1 MTYSRFRF
9 VLLGTL
15 LLAACAQPQS
25 TLPTPTPT
33 QVTPAHPTPVGAPVT
48 VTFSGLGTPDFDA
61 ALTTPLAP
69 LALTDRQGTVT
80 PVRVLSRGS
89 VDLIPP
95 GRPRTEGFRYVY
107 AVVSVT
113 STAALSNV
121 SFLGVRTAGT
131 LPAVTNDTAISAL
144 IRAPGAP
151 AYTAAEAGT
160 LALSARPT
168 QASTVDPTTGQL
180 QTLPNTT
187 DTVQY
192 LPEAALFTP
201 AGMTGLLPYGF
212 TVLTLARERALS
224 TAPEGN
230 RMVIGMKVPLQA
242 NAQDDPYAFS
252 FTAIPVSDSAV
263 RVTQTVEGLASGD
276 SALVRARA
284 AALGATLTVPFRSPA
299 VGTPLLDLRV
309 AGGVGAA
316 TANLF
321 PPVNVGVAGVNSTF
335 ADRTGAVNV
344 RFRTPP
350 TSLPAGSVVAR
361 GNQSVVRPGT
371 PALSGDTLSVPARTG
386 GYFPGEEVEV
396 SLTAA
401 LGGSGLPQVF
411 RYRTVAGVGP
421 GTFNGTQNIGAGS
434 GTTGVALADVD
445 GDGDLD
451 LLTANQ
457 LSGNVSVRL
466 NDGLGTFSGTQNVS
480 TGATSAGVAVG
491 DLDGDGDL
499 DFLAA
504 NQSGNTVSVRM
515 NDGFGTFSGT
525 QNVSVGG
532 GPRNVAVGDVDGDGD
547 LDLLTANLNS
557 NSVSVRVND
566 GNGTFSGTQNVTVGA
581 GAFSVAIGDVDG
593 DGDLDLLTANFNTTT
608 TSVRLN
614 DGQGTFSGT
623 QNVGVGSR
631 PASVVLGDIDG
642 DGDLDLLSANY
653 GNSSVSVRLNDG
665 QGTFIGTQEVI
676 VGSQPGGV
684 ALGDI
689 DGDSD
694 LDLITGNNGA
704 GSTSVRLNDGRG
716 TFSGAQDISAGTS
729 PINVATGDIDGDG
742 DLDLVT
748 ANFGTSSVSV
758 RLNQP

>member
-1 MTYSRFRF
+1 MTHSRLHFA
-9 VLLGTL
+9 LLGTL

-25 TLPTPTPT
+25 TFSAPTPT
-33 QVTPAHPTPVGAPVT
+33 QVTPARPTPVGAPVT

-121 SFLGVRTAGT
+121 SFMGVRTTGT
-131 LPAVTNDTAISAL
+131 LPAGTNDTAISTL

-168 QASTVDPTTGQL
+168 QASIVEPTTGQL

-192 LPEAALFTP
+192 LPEADLFTP
-201 AGMTGLLPYGF
+201 PGMTGLLPYGF
-212 TVLTLARERALS
+212 TVLSSARERTLS

-230 RMVIGMKVPLQA
+230 RMVIGMKLPLQA

-284 AALGATLTVPFRSPA
+284 AALGATLTVPSRSPV

-309 AGGVGAA
+309 AGGAGAA

-335 ADRTGAVNV
+335 ADRTGVVNV

-350 TSLPAGSVVAR
+350 TSLPAGSVVTR
-361 GNQSVVRPGT
+361 GNQSVVSPGMSV
-371 PALSGDTLSVPARTG
+371 LSGDTLSAPARTG

-401 LGGSGLPQVF
+401 LGGTGLPHVF
-411 RYRTVAGVGP
+411 RYRTAAGVGP
-421 GTFNGTQNIGAGS
+421 GTFSGGSVVSVDTQPV
-434 GTTGVALADVD
+434 GVAVGDVD

-451 LLTANQ
+451 LLSANY
-457 LSGNVSVRL
+457 SSSTVSVRL
-466 NDGLGTFSGTQNVS
+466 NDGRGTFSGTQTVSVGSGPISVVVGDVDGDGDLDLLSANRGSGSVSVRLNNGSGTFSGTQNVRVGGS
-480 TGATSAGVAVG
+480 PISVMVG
-491 DLDGDGDL
+491 DVDGDGDL
-499 DFLAA
+499 DLLSA
-504 NQSGNTVSVRM
+504 NGDSSGVSVRL
-515 NDGFGTFSGT
+515 NDGAGNFSGT
-525 QNVSVGG
+525 QDVSVGTQ
-532 GPRNVAVGDVDGDGD
+532 PASVAVGDVDGDGD
-547 LDLLTANLNS
+547 LDLLTANSGS
-557 NSVSVRVND
+557 NNVSVRLN
-566 GNGTFSGTQNVTVGA
+566 GGSGTFSGTQNVRVGA
-581 GAFSVAIGDVDG
+581 FPQSAAVGDVDGDGDLDLLSANGDSSGVSVRLNDGAGNFSGTQNVSVGAQTASVAVGDVDGDGDLDLLSANVSGNTVSVRLNNDSGIFSGTQDVIVGSEPYSVAVGDVDG
-593 DGDLDLLTANFNTTT
+593 DGDLDLLTAN
-608 TSVRLN
+608 R
-614 DGQGTFSGT
+614 GSG
-623 QNVGVGSR
+623 
-631 PASVVLGDIDG
+631 
-642 DGDLDLLSANY
+642 
-653 GNSSVSVRLNDG
+653 
-665 QGTFIGTQEVI
+665 
-676 VGSQPGGV
+676 
-684 ALGDI
+684 
-689 DGDSD
+689 
-694 LDLITGNNGA
+694 
-704 GSTSVRLNDGRG
+704 
-716 TFSGAQDISAGTS
+716 
-729 PINVATGDIDGDG
+729 
-742 DLDLVT
+742 
-748 ANFGTSSVSV
+748 SVSV